1 VAAGRQYDISGLELK
16 HITSRIVLLVAA
28 AAILPLLVYG
38 VVSIYSLREGTQTSV
53 ISGNINVANR
63 AAQEIRLYID
73 TNVKILQTLASDLE
87 DTNLEPWQQDRI
99 LKNYVLQFAE
109 FREITLYDA
118 TGSQVASSRVGAS
131 KLQIPQSGTKFG
143 NDIIMSPIQ
152 VDDDLLPT
160 SVVGVRLGHVG
171 RASGWLVGQINLEEM
186 WHMVDRIRIGQQ
198 GFALVV
204 ASEGQLIAHGNPNEK
219 PRVARSDNLKDHPLV
234 QLIHSRG
241 DKGPVSQEFAAN
253 GRQILGVAAPLDVLG
268 WTVIVEQPRS
278 EAFQVADQLQRQL
291 IFVAGLA
298 LLFTIAVG
306 YVWGR
311 SFVRPIFALMR
322 GTAAVGEGRLGERV
336 TVTSKD
342 EFKQLGDAFNT
353 MADKLVELTEDVRK
367 KERQAMFGRMA
378 AGLVHDL
385 SHPVQNIGNSCKLIV
400 RVFDDPEYRQTF
412 TRTIDREMETLKRV
426 LDDLRNV
433 ARPAP
438 VERFPLDVNRSI
450 ADIVESMRGF
460 ADEASVALDVKF
472 SSEPVIIEGDVFAL
486 GRVYRNLITNAIQ
499 ATQAGGRVTVTTM
512 RNRDK
517 VEVLVADTGTGIPPE
532 RLGAVFDDFVT
543 TKKRGLGLG
552 LAISKRIVE
561 QLDGTITV
569 ASEVGKG
576 TTFTMRF
583 PVALRPVAVA
593 AAAG

>member
-1 VAAGRQYDISGLELK
+1 LK

-28 AAILPLLVYG
+28 AAILPLLAYG
-38 VVSIYSLREGTQTSV
+38 AVSIYSLRQGTQTSV

-63 AAQEIRLYID
+63 AAQEIRLYVD

-87 DTNLEPWQQDRI
+87 NTNLEQWQQDRI
-99 LKNYVLQFAE
+99 LKNYVLQFPE
-109 FREITLYDA
+109 FREITLYNA

-131 KLQIPQSGTKFG
+131 KLQVPKSGPKFG
-143 NDIIMSPIQ
+143 NDITMSSIV

-160 SVVGVRLGHVG
+160 SDVGIRLIHAGQ
-171 RASGWLVGQINLEEM
+171 ASGWLVGRINLEEM
-186 WHMVDRIRIGQQ
+186 WHMVDRIRIGRQ

-204 ASEGQLIAHGNPNEK
+204 ASEGELIAHGNPNEK
-219 PRVARSDNLKDHPLV
+219 PRVARGDNLKDYPLV
-234 QLIHSRG
+234 RLIHSG
-241 DKGPVSQEFAAN
+241 GNKQPVSLEFTAN
-253 GRQILGVAAPLDVLG
+253 GQQVLGVAAPLDTLG

-291 IFVAGLA
+291 IFIVGFV
-298 LLFTIAVG
+298 LLFTVAVG

-322 GTAAVGEGRLGERV
+322 ATTAVGEGHLDQRV
-336 TVTSKD
+336 KIDSQD
-342 EFKQLGDAFNT
+342 EFRQLGDAFNS

-412 TRTIDREMETLKRV
+412 TRTIDREIDTLKRV

-438 VERFPLDVNRSI
+438 VERFPLDVNRSV
-450 ADIVESMRGF
+450 ADIVESMRSF
-460 ADEASVALDVKF
+460 AEESGIALDAKF
-472 SSEPVIIEGDVFAL
+472 ASEPVIIEGDVFAL

-499 ATQAGGRVTVTTM
+499 ATESGGRVTVTTVRD
-512 RNRDK
+512 RNS
-517 VEVLVADTGTGIPPE
+517 VEVMVTDTGSGIPPE
-532 RLGAVFDDFVT
+532 RLSAIFDDFVT

-552 LAISKRIVE
+552 LAITRRIVE
-561 QLDGTITV
+561 QLGGTITV
-569 ASEVGKG
+569 KSETGKG

-583 PVALRPVAVA
+583 PVALNPVAVA